1 MGLQKAFVPSM
12 LFAPVCP
19 IPAFRILQMFRMFR
33 FVVCKAFV
41 MLKSLA
47 GMSLSGSFCITI
59 RRTCCLLAFSIAHT
73 CSRAHPRMNS
83 CVRSLRLEDEFPCWF
98 RTHQGL
104 KPLMGG
110 STTCSDFRSDH
121 SDLHFSQPQSES
133 DIL

>member
-19 IPAFRILQMFRMFR
+19 IPAFRILQMFR
-33 FVVCKAFV
+33 FVVRKAFV

-59 RRTCCLLAFSIAHT
+59 RRTCCRLAFSIAHT

-83 CVRSLRLEDEFPCWF
+83 CVRSLRLEDEVPCWF

-104 KPLMGG
+104 KPLMSG
-110 STTCSDFRSDH
+110 STTCFDFRSDH
-121 SDLHFSQPQSES
+121 SDLHFSQPPSES
-133 DIL
+133 DSL